1 MIYIFDYLISVGL
14 ILILFSNVNQRK
26 LKKKEILLAFFIRV
40 PITVFWITLHNFFGP
55 NIFYYLDYPIYVLL
69 LSFIFLRPLP
79 KTILIFYGLFPTVL
93 WNLFYRSISFFV
105 LPIFG
110 LNYLNLDSSGALETN
125 LLNFISILMV
135 LMFLKCLNYDFSA
148 LRTDLIDD
156 RDKKVLYA
164 TNWIMSGYY
173 VVLQIFT
180 YLEFEMNMNTL
191 VYRELIVILYL
202 IIFMGIINQLDRH
215 LKDRLQ
221 EKLNFQ
227 QELQLINMENYS
239 THIEELYREVKGF
252 RHDYTNLLT
261 TLRLGIEDENLEQIK
276 EVYNS
281 VLKDT
286 NQQFHNKK
294 YDIGRLININNPA
307 LKSLLSAKFMQ
318 ASENNISVTLEV
330 PEAIEPQGMELVDFI
345 TIVSILC
352 DNAFEAA
359 LEVEKNSFINIAYL
373 KVDKKHL
380 FIIENASKQETVPTP
395 ELYSYGIS
403 TKGEGRGIGL
413 NNVLKIIDKYPNVSI
428 NTSSQNHKFCQVLEI
443 S

>member
-1 MIYIFDYLISVGL
+1 VLPLFGIDSLFFESSFYNT
-14 ILILFSNVNQRK
+14 ILDFIA
-26 LKKKEILLAFFIRV
+26 ILL
-40 PITVFWITLHNFFGP
+40 
-55 NIFYYLDYPIYVLL
+55 VLL
-69 LSFIFLRPLP
+69 
-79 KTILIFYGLFPTVL
+79 
-93 WNLFYRSISFFV
+93 
-105 LPIFG
+105 
-110 LNYLNLDSSGALETN
+110 
-125 LLNFISILMV
+125 
-135 LMFLKCLNYDFSA
+135 FLKWLKYDFSK
-148 LRTDLIDD
+148 LRSDLLD
-156 RDKKVLYA
+156 RKDRNILYL
-164 TNWIMSGYY
+164 TNWIMVSYY
-173 VVLQIFT
+173 IIVQMLT
-180 YLEFEMNMNTL
+180 YLEFEKKINTQS
-191 VYRELIVILYL
+191 YREIMIILYL
-202 IIFMGIINQLDRH
+202 IIFMGMITSLDRH

-261 TLRLGIEDENLEQIK
+261 TLRLGIEDENLEQIR

-352 DNAFEAA
+352 DNAIEAA

-395 ELYSYGIS
+395 ELYSYGVS
-403 TKGEGRGIGL
+403 SKGEGRGIGL

-428 NTSSQNHKFCQVLEI
+428 NTSSQNHKFCQVFEI
-443 S
+443 RM

>member
-55 NIFYYLDYPIYVLL
+55 NILYYLDYPIYVLL

-79 KTILIFYGLFPTVL
+79 KTILIFYGLFPIVL

-135 LMFLKCLNYDFSA
+135 LMFLKWLNYDFSD

-239 THIEELYREVKGF
+239 THIEELYRDVKGF
-252 RHDYTNLLT
+252 RHDYTNLLM

-286 NQQFHNKK
+286 NQQFHNNK

-330 PEAIEPQGMELVDFI
+330 PEAIEPQGMDLVDFI
-345 TIVSILC
+345 TTVSILC
-352 DNAFEAA
+352 DNAIEAA

-395 ELYSYGIS
+395 ELYSYGVS
-403 TKGEGRGIGL
+403 SKGEGRGIGL

>member
-1 MIYIFDYLISVGL
+1 MTAVYKIIYLLIDIGLPIF
-14 ILILFSNVNQRK
+14 LFSKVNANRFSS
-26 LKKKEILLAFFIRV
+26 KELTVAFLIRIAIMLLPLSSEHV
-40 PITVFWITLHNFFGP
+40 
-55 NIFYYLDYPIYVLL
+55 FYYLSLPIYMIL
-69 LSFIFLRPLP
+69 LSFLIWRHLSKVL
-79 KTILIFYGLFPTVL
+79 IIFYGLFPITL

-105 LPIFG
+105 LPLFG
-110 LNYLNLDSSGALETN
+110 IDSLFFESSFYNTILDFIAI
-125 LLNFISILMV
+125 LLV
-135 LMFLKCLNYDFSA
+135 LLFLKWLKYDFSK
-148 LRTDLIDD
+148 LRSDLLD
-156 RDKKVLYA
+156 RKDRNILYL
-164 TNWIMSGYY
+164 TNWIMVSYY
-173 VVLQIFT
+173 IIVQMLT
-180 YLEFEMNMNTL
+180 YLEFEKKINTQS
-191 VYRELIVILYL
+191 YREIMIILYL
-202 IIFMGIINQLDRH
+202 IIFMGMITSLDRH

-352 DNAFEAA
+352 DNAIEAA

-395 ELYSYGIS
+395 ELYSYGVS
-403 TKGEGRGIGL
+403 SKGEGRGIGL

-428 NTSSQNHKFCQVLEI
+428 NTSSQNHKFCQVFEI
-443 S
+443 RM